1 MGRPVLVMFLLVAA
15 MFGGPGEAFARI
27 AAPAP
32 RQKAAISDQTVAA
45 LKRLVGTRYRVAR
58 KSFLFN
64 EDFAGDG
71 DGQNPFALAVSGW
84 RRRLAQCT
92 DNQCR
97 YTELSAQLAR
107 LNFSLGEAP
116 APIPGM
122 PLRTGTLM
130 ISGSGFSGDISIMPV
145 GDGSVVVAITTV
157 YAGEGKMGA
166 GAWDCTG
173 LVATGKL
180 SQSGPAR
187 MTLYGED
194 KPVSFDLRIV
204 SPTSVRLS
212 ENAEDAKQQAADE
225 DWPAVCSVGTI
236 FGTYHGDPIRR
247 HR

>member
-1 MGRPVLVMFLLVAA
+1 MGRLVLVMFLLVAA
-15 MFGGPGEAFARI
+15 MCGEPGEARARTV
-27 AAPAP
+27 APTP
-32 RQKAAISDQTVAA
+32 KQNAAISDQTVAA
-45 LKRLVGTRYRVAR
+45 LKRLVGIRYQAAR
-58 KSFLFN
+58 KSFLLN
-64 EDFAGDG
+64 EDFAGNG
-71 DGQNPFALAVSGW
+71 DGENPFSVAVSGW

-97 YTELSAQLAR
+97 HTELSAQLAR

-122 PLRTGTLM
+122 PLRTGTLLS
-130 ISGSGFSGDISIMPV
+130 SGSGFSGDISIMPV
-145 GDGSVVVAITTV
+145 GDGSVVVAITTF
-157 YAGEGKMGA
+157 YAGKMGA
-166 GAWDCTG
+166 GAWDCAG

-180 SQSGPAR
+180 TQSGPAR

-236 FGTYHGDPIRR
+236 VGTYRGEPFRR